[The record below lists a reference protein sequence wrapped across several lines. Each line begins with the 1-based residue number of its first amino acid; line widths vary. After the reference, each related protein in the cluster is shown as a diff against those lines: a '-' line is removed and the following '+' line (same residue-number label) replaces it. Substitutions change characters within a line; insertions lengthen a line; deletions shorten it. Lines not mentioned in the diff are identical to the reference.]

1 MYKEKYIRL
10 TKKYLIGGASRK
22 SLFFISSLHLLKQ
35 YPRRWVFLQY
45 NILYRIFVRFSSCPF
60 LIHA

>member
-1 MYKEKYIRL
+1 MLDKE
-10 TKKYLIGGASRK
+10 YLIGGASRK
-22 SLFFISSLHLLKQ
+22 SLFLISSLHLLKQ